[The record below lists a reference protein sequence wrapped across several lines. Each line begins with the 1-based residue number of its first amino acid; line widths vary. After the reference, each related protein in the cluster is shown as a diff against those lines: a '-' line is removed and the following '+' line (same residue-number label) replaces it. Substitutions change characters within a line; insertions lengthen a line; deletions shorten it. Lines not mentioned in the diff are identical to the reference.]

1 MSAEQTTKAVGYI
14 RVASGSQRRR
24 ERSIYI
30 QRQEILG
37 YARLHAIRIGRF
49 FADHDCVED
58 IELRQGLS
66 DAMAFAAKGKAQAVV
81 VAGLDRLSSSVEEV
95 VRFTERHRLLID
107 GPALVSVRDRLDTR
121 TAEGRL
127 ALAVT
132 RTVTRWEQEAHGRGA

>member
-1 MSAEQTTKAVGYI
+1 M
-14 RVASGSQRRR
+14 ASGSQRKR
-24 ERSIYI
+24 EGSIYI
-30 QRQEILG
+30 QRQEILR
-37 YARLHAIRIGRF
+37 YAQLHAIRIARF

-66 DAMAFAAKGKAQAVV
+66 DAMAFAAKGKAQAIV

-95 VRFTERHRLLID
+95 IRFAERHRLLTD

-132 RTVTRWEQEAHGRGA
+132 NTVTRWEQEAHERGA

>member
-1 MSAEQTTKAVGYI
+1 MSAEQTTKAVGYV
-14 RVASGSQRRR
+14 RVASGSQRKR
-24 ERSIYI
+24 EGSIYI
-30 QRQEILG
+30 QRQEILR
-37 YARLHAIRIGRF
+37 YARLHSIRIVRF

-66 DAMAFAAKGKAQAVV
+66 DAMVFAKKGKAQAIV
-81 VAGLDRLSSSVEEV
+81 VARLACLSSSVEEV
-95 VRFTERHRLLID
+95 VRFAERHHVLAD

-132 RTVTRWEQEAHGRGA
+132 KTVTRWEQEAHGLEA

>member
-1 MSAEQTTKAVGYI
+1 MSAEQTTKAVGYL
-14 RVASGSQRRR
+14 RVASGSQRKR
-24 ERSIYI
+24 EGSIYI
-30 QRQEILG
+30 QRQEILR
-37 YARLHAIRIGRF
+37 YAQLHAIRIARF

-132 RTVTRWEQEAHGRGA
+132 KTVTRWEHEAHRRGA

>member
-132 RTVTRWEQEAHGRGA
+132 KTVTRWEHEAHRRGA

>member
-66 DAMAFAAKGKAQAVV
+66 DAMAYIASGKASVLV
-81 VAGLDRLSSSVEEV
+81 VA
-95 VRFTERHRLLID
+95 I
-107 GPALVSVRDRLDTR
+107 
-121 TAEGRL
+121 
-127 ALAVT
+127 
-132 RTVTRWEQEAHGRGA
+132 